1 MALADENPNGQITWR
16 DFIPVGI
23 DAIKSFLAR
32 NKALAKQVAKSSALQ
47 QELNKATFK
56 FVYEHEIA
64 KINEILLRRFEF
76 YDTDEDTKEH
86 SGMINF
92 VQMQEIL
99 RGTSHL
105 TIKEIN
111 LLLRDYVMK
120 YGYDNIKYTSF
131 ADDLY
136 DVRFELAKSRLMDIN
151 VKKLPNDYFLKSGK
165 PIDSEGKM

>member
-64 KINEILLRRFEF
+64 KINEILVRRFEF
-76 YDTDEDTKEH
+76 YDTDEETKEH

-92 VQMQEIL
+92 VQM
-99 RGTSHL
+99 
-105 TIKEIN
+105 
-111 LLLRDYVMK
+111 
-120 YGYDNIKYTSF
+120 
-131 ADDLY
+131 
-136 DVRFELAKSRLMDIN
+136 
-151 VKKLPNDYFLKSGK
+151 
-165 PIDSEGKM
+165 